1 MQRIF
6 PPTVFARV
14 VLIAA
19 CLAPVATSA
28 ADLFQGSVYQSLTA
42 DRRASKPGD
51 IVTILVYENSS
62 ASNSADTSSKTG
74 VGLQGSVSTMYAG
87 QNALQLGVGDNY
99 GGKGQIQRSG
109 RLLAQLSVNV
119 TDVTPA
125 GDLLV
130 AGNQA
135 IDVNGEKTQIRLE
148 GRVRPVDIAA
158 NNTVLSTRLA
168 DAKID
173 YVGEGFITDRS
184 KPGLIPRFLAWLGLW

>member
-1 MQRIF
+1 MRK
-6 PPTVFARV
+6 RV
-14 VLIAA
+14 APLVSIAVMLSTQWPIPA
-19 CLAPVATSA
+19 SA
-28 ADLFQGSVYQSLTA
+28 ADLYQAAAYQSLTS

-62 ASNSADTSSKTG
+62 ASNTADTSTKTN
-74 VGLQGSVSTMYAG
+74 VGLQANVSTLYAG
-87 QNALQLGVGDNY
+87 QNAAQLGFGDSY
-99 GGKGQIQRSG
+99 GGKGQIQRTG
-109 RLLAQLSVNV
+109 RLLAQLSARV
-119 TDVTPA
+119 TGVTPE

-130 AGNQA
+130 AGDQR
-135 IDVNGEKTQIRLE
+135 IDVNGEKTGIRLE

-184 KPGLIPRFLAWLGLW
+184 RPGLIPRFLAWLGLW

>member
-1 MQRIF
+1 M
-6 PPTVFARV
+6 RV
-14 VLIAA
+14 ALV
-19 CLAPVATSA
+19 SA
-28 ADLFQGSVYQSLTA
+28 LLLPAVGVTADLYQGSTYQPLTA

-51 IVTILVYENSS
+51 IVTVLVFENSS
-62 ASNSADTSSKTG
+62 ASNSADTSTKSN

-87 QNALQLGVGDNY
+87 QNALQFGVGDNY
-99 GGKGQIQRSG
+99 GGKGQIQRAG
-109 RLLAQLSVNV
+109 KLLAQLSVNV
-119 TDVTPA
+119 VDVTPA

-158 NNTVLSTRLA
+158 NNTVLSARLA

>member
-1 MQRIF
+1 MRHALSLI
-6 PPTVFARV
+6 R
-14 VLIAA
+14 IAA
-19 CLAPVATSA
+19 LVPSLAFPIMAWA
-28 ADLFQGSVYQSLTA
+28 ADLYEGSTYQALTA
-42 DRRASKPGD
+42 DRRASRPGD
-51 IVTILVYENSS
+51 VVTILVMENSS
-62 ASNSADTSSKTG
+62 ASNSADTSTKTSA
-74 VGLQGSVSTMYAG
+74 GLQGSLSTMYAG

-99 GGKGQIQRSG
+99 GGKGAIQRSG
-109 RLLAQLSVNV
+109 RLLAQLSVTV
-119 TDVTPA
+119 MDVTPS

-158 NNTVLSTRLA
+158 NNTVPSTRLA